1 MAIGLILWSQSF
13 DAASTR
19 VTDPAEI
26 LLRLSAQLPTGAE
39 LPETAVSTDIKTISS
54 ERISDSPASL
64 RGKSMAE
71 AWHTISVTSSWL
83 AASRAGYHFAVTY
96 MGA

>member
-39 LPETAVSTDIKTISS
+39 LPETAVSTDIKL
-54 ERISDSPASL
+54 SPRNASATVL
-64 RGKSMAE
+64 PA
-71 AWHTISVTSSWL
+71 
-83 AASRAGYHFAVTY
+83 
-96 MGA
+96 